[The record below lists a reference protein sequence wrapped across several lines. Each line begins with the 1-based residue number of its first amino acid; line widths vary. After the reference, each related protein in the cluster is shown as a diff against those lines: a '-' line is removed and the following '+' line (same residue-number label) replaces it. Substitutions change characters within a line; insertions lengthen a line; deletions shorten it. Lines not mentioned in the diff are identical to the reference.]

1 MPEQKRPLSDVVV
14 TSESENLPKEVN
26 REYWEH
32 LIAWETAPLTTHFLQ
47 LTEAG
52 VELPDPGLLDDR
64 QVPMKLL
71 EVIDAMARL
80 RVFITQTN
88 HLSDRELY
96 AELWGQVLRVETPDV
111 PMDVYSA
118 WHVDLLGG
126 GGEPE
131 TRLYFMYYADEDERR
146 DWLAEFPDYDMPVH
160 EDPPYDR
167 DRHLPQAYDDEEV
180 FPRYGGFI
188 TP

>member
-1 MPEQKRPLSDVVV
+1 MSKQKRPLSDLVV
-14 TSESENLPKEVN
+14 TSESDNLPKETS
-26 REYWEH
+26 REFWEH
-32 LIAWETAPLTTHFLQ
+32 LIACETAPLTTHFQQ
-47 LTEAG
+47 LIEAG

-64 QVPMKLL
+64 QMPIKLL
-71 EVIDAMARL
+71 EVIDALARL

-96 AELWGQVLRVETPDV
+96 AELWEQVLRVETPDV
-111 PMDVYSA
+111 PMDIYSA

-131 TRLYFMYYADEDERR
+131 TRLYFMYCADDGERR
-146 DWLAEFPDYDMPVH
+146 EWLAEFPDYDMPAH

-167 DRHLPQAYDDEEV
+167 DRHLPQGDDE
-180 FPRYGGFI
+180 
-188 TP
+188 